1 MYEPTIG
8 IESTM
13 IKKTALPQYTA
24 GFIESME
31 CLPVTKIP
39 DGPEWTYEIKLDG
52 YRLEVVRTACETT
65 LYSRRQNVLNKKFH
79 YIAKALDYL
88 PTGTVL
94 DGELVAMG
102 PDGKPNFNLLQN
114 FRSAEAHIVYY
125 AFDVLMHKN
134 RDLTQLPLSKRRTIL
149 RSLLKPSEH
158 VELSEVSDRSAAEML
173 AFVKQQGL
181 EGVVAKRGNSIYQP
195 GMRSGLWSKH
205 RINLGQ
211 EFVIGGYIP
220 SNLGLD
226 SLVIGFYRGKD
237 LIYAARVRAGFV
249 PATRREVF
257 NKIKHLETA
266 KCPFAN
272 LPETAAGRWGQGL
285 TAEKMKECV
294 WLLCPIRHSSHNVEC
309 RTMPSAFGH
318 PNWEAACWRSAQV
331 WP

>member
-1 MYEPTIG
+1 MEI
-8 IESTM
+8 
-13 IKKTALPQYTA
+13 
-24 GFIESME
+24 SM
-31 CLPVTKIP
+31 P
-39 DGPEWTYEIKLDG
+39 
-52 YRLEVVRTACETT
+52 
-65 LYSRRQNVLNKKFH
+65 
-79 YIAKALDYL
+79 
-88 PTGTVL
+88 
-94 DGELVAMG
+94 
-102 PDGKPNFNLLQN
+102 
-114 FRSAEAHIVYY
+114 
-125 AFDVLMHKN
+125 KN

-257 NKIKHLETA
+257 NKIKRLETA

-294 WLLCPIRHSSHNVEC
+294 WLLCRMRHSSHNVEC
-309 RTMPSAFGH
+309 RTMPHRVLRTLLSLPSTLF
-318 PNWEAACWRSAQV
+318 CST
-331 WP
+331 